1 MGADGNSGY
10 AEHLRYIR
18 NENPHSYCYD
28 ARENGV
34 GSIAPTI
41 TGGHQISIS
50 DYTAI
55 VVETYENAD
64 REKIL

>member
-1 MGADGNSGY
+1 MSGTMFTLNQTEVHAVAY
-10 AEHLRYIR
+10 RIF
-18 NENPHSYCYD
+18 D
-28 ARENGV
+28 ARGNGG
-34 GSIAPTI
+34 GSVCPTI

-55 VVETYENAD
+55 VVEYGEDSD